1 MNFNKG
7 GVYDMNIQASL
18 VVEEVKKVFEQV
30 KNDNEIDS
38 KLQIIGLDY
47 SYICHYDPVLE
58 EVVVDSSGAVY
69 LPNELPLIHK
79 TICYDDRDIG
89 IDRDGQLEYL
99 YSSPIFLESE
109 PKYLLVCTSPV
120 KQDSLRLL
128 ILELLASFISSRLET
143 HIKLQE
149 IHLKNDHMKQ
159 ITETVSA
166 GSLSV
171 DKFGTIM
178 FINEVGGEMLGV
190 RAEEVLGKP
199 ISEVLDN
206 QAFSLDV
213 LEIGM
218 PVINKDRIIKINKG
232 QYHFR
237 LSSFPLYDNLN
248 EPIGAIFHFKDIR
261 KEVEIIVNTKGFFTF
276 DDIIYQCNEM
286 ESLIQLAKKA
296 ALQDSSILIDGES
309 GTGKE
314 LIAQSIHNYSSRSN
328 NPFIVIDCSAIPRNL
343 VESELF
349 GYEAG
354 AFTGSHK
361 SGMMGKFERA
371 NGGTVF
377 LDEIGEM
384 PLEIQSKL
392 LRVIQS
398 RSITR
403 IGGHDPISLNIRII
417 AATNRNLAHEV
428 TEGSFRHDLYYRLN
442 VINLF
447 VPALRDRKGDLPLLI
462 HKLMRKTAK
471 REKREVP
478 HLSNRVMKVLENYAW
493 PGNIRE
499 LENTM
504 ERAVILANGEI
515 DFQQLPKRLLGIE
528 NSKVSSI
535 PVQTQYIVNQTAQKP
550 KTIMEQ
556 QLIINALKAS
566 NGNKSKAAKQL
577 GIARSTLYEKMY
589 QYQLL

>member
-1 MNFNKG
+1 MISIMIIHI
-7 GVYDMNIQASL
+7 DL
-18 VVEEVKKVFEQV
+18 VVDTVKKVFEQY
-30 KNDNEIDS
+30 KTYNEINS
-38 KLQIIGLDY
+38 QIQIIGSDL
-47 SYICHYDPVLE
+47 SYFCHYDPLLD
-58 EVVVDSSGAVY
+58 EVVLDSGRGID
-69 LPNELPLIHK
+69 LPHEVTLMHK
-79 TICYDDRDIG
+79 TTCYDNTMVG
-89 IDRDGQLEYL
+89 WTLAGVSEFL
-99 YSSPIFLESE
+99 YSSPIIVEQE
-109 PKYLLVCTSPV
+109 TKYYLVCTS
-120 KQDSLRLL
+120 DIDHDALTLL
-128 ILELLASFISSRLET
+128 IVELLSKYISTRLET
-143 HIKLQE
+143 HLKLQE

-190 RAEEVLGKP
+190 KAEEVLGKP

-218 PVINKDRIIKINKG
+218 PVINKDIIIKINKG

-237 LSSFPLYDNLN
+237 LSSVPLYDSSN

-261 KEVEIIVNTKGFFTF
+261 KEVEMIVNTKGFFTF
-276 DDIIYQCNEM
+276 DDIIFQCEEM
-286 ESLIQLAKKA
+286 ESLIHLAKKA
-296 ALQDSSILIDGES
+296 ALQDSSILIEGES

-361 SGMMGKFERA
+361 GGMMGKFERA

-384 PLEIQSKL
+384 PFEIQSKL

-403 IGGHDPISLNIRII
+403 IGGHEPISLNIRII

-428 TEGSFRHDLYYRLN
+428 AEGNFRNDLYYRLN

-447 VPALRDRKGDLPLLI
+447 VPALRDRKGDLPLLVY
-462 HKLMRKTAK
+462 KLMEKTAK
-471 REKREVP
+471 REKREIP
-478 HLSNRVMKVLENYAW
+478 NLSGRVMEVLENYAW

-515 DFQQLPKRLLGIE
+515 DFQHLPKRLLELQNIL
-528 NSKVSSI
+528 STT
-535 PVQTQYIVNQTAQKP
+535 PVQSEPFVHQTLVHKP
-550 KTIMEQ
+550 KNVMEK
-556 QLIINALKAS
+556 QLIINALKES
-566 NGNKSKAAKQL
+566 KGNKSMTAKKL

-589 QYQLL
+589 QYHLL

>member
-1 MNFNKG
+1 M
-7 GVYDMNIQASL
+7 VIHIDL
-18 VVEEVKKVFEQV
+18 VVDTVKKVFEQY
-30 KNDNEIDS
+30 KTYNEINS
-38 KLQIIGLDY
+38 VIQIIDCDL
-47 SYICHYDPVLE
+47 SYICHYDPLLD
-58 EVVVDSSGAVY
+58 EVVLDSGRGID
-69 LPNELPLIHK
+69 LPRYVTLMHK
-79 TICYDDRDIG
+79 TTCYDNTMAG
-89 IDRDGQLEYL
+89 WNKAGVSEFL
-99 YSSPIFLESE
+99 YSSPILVEQE
-109 PKYLLVCTSPV
+109 TKYYLVCTS
-120 KQDSLRLL
+120 DIDHDALTLL
-128 ILELLASFISSRLET
+128 IIDLLSTYISTVIET

-149 IHLKNDHMKQ
+149 IHLKNDHLKQ

-213 LEIGM
+213 LDIGM
-218 PVINKDRIIKINKG
+218 PVINKDIIIKINKG

-237 LSSFPLYDNLN
+237 LSSVPLYDNSN

-261 KEVEIIVNTKGFFTF
+261 KEVEMIVSTKGFFTF
-276 DDIIYQCNEM
+276 DDIIYQCDEM
-286 ESLIQLAKKA
+286 ESLIHLAKKA
-296 ALQDSSILIDGES
+296 ALQDSSILIEGES

-354 AFTGSHK
+354 AFPGSHK

-398 RSITR
+398 RSVTR
-403 IGGHDPISLNIRII
+403 IGGHEPISLNIRII
-417 AATNRNLAHEV
+417 AATNRNLAQEV
-428 TEGSFRHDLYYRLN
+428 SEGNFRNDLYYRLN

-447 VPALRDRKGDLPLLI
+447 VPALRDRKGDLLLLVT
-462 HKLMRKTAK
+462 KLMEKTAK

-478 HLSNRVMKVLENYAW
+478 KLSDRVMEVLQNYAW

-515 DFQQLPKRLLGIE
+515 DYQHLPKRLLEIQNINLSSQSVQIE
-528 NSKVSSI
+528 PS
-535 PVQTQYIVNQTAQKP
+535 VNQTPQKP
-550 KTIMEQ
+550 KSVMEQ
-556 QLIINALKAS
+556 QLIINALKES
-566 NGNKSKAAKQL
+566 KGNKSKAAKKL

>member
-1 MNFNKG
+1 MIHI
-7 GVYDMNIQASL
+7 DL
-18 VVEEVKKVFEQV
+18 VVDTVKKVFVQY
-30 KNDNEIDS
+30 KTYNEINS
-38 KLQIIGLDY
+38 VIQIMSADF
-47 SYICHYDPVLE
+47 SYICHYDPLLD
-58 EVVVDSSGAVY
+58 EVVLDHGRGIN
-69 LPNELPLIHK
+69 LHRDK
-79 TICYDDRDIG
+79 TLMQKTTCYDNTMAG
-89 IDRDGQLEYL
+89 LAHSGGSEYL
-99 YSSPIFLESE
+99 YSSPIIVEQE
-109 PKYLLVCTSPV
+109 TKYYLVCTSDI
-120 KQDSLRLL
+120 KHDGLTLL
-128 ILELLASFISSRLET
+128 IVELLSTYISTMLET
-143 HIKLQE
+143 QIKLQE

-171 DKFGTIM
+171 NKFGTIM
-178 FINEVGGEMLGV
+178 FINEVGAEMLGV
-190 RAEEVLGKP
+190 SAEEVLGKP

-218 PVINKDRIIKINKG
+218 PVINKEIIIKINKG

-237 LSSFPLYDNLN
+237 LSSVPLYDNSN
-248 EPIGAIFHFKDIR
+248 EPIGVIFHFKDIR
-261 KEVEIIVNTKGFFTF
+261 KEVEMIVNTKGFFYF
-276 DDIIYQCNEM
+276 DDIIYQCKEM
-286 ESLIQLAKKA
+286 ENLIHLAKKA
-296 ALQDSSILIDGES
+296 ALQDSSILIEGES

-328 NPFIVIDCSAIPRNL
+328 HPFIVIDCSAIPRNL

-354 AFTGSHK
+354 AFTGAHK

-403 IGGHDPISLNIRII
+403 IGGHEPISLNIRII
-417 AATNRNLAHEV
+417 AATNRNLAQEV
-428 TEGSFRHDLYYRLN
+428 SEGNFRNDLYYRLN
-442 VINLF
+442 VINLL
-447 VPALRDRKGDLPLLI
+447 VPALRYRKGDLPLLVT
-462 HKLMRKTAK
+462 KLMEKTAR

-478 HLSNRVMKVLENYAW
+478 NLSGRVMEVLENYGW

-515 DFQQLPKRLLGIE
+515 DYQHLPKRLLDIQNIHL
-528 NSKVSSI
+528 NST
-535 PVQTQYIVNQTAQKP
+535 PVQSDTVVHQTPQKL
-550 KTIMEQ
+550 KSVMEQ
-556 QLIINALKAS
+556 QLIINALKES
-566 NGNKSKAAKQL
+566 KGNKSKAAKKL

-589 QYQLL
+589 QYSIN

>member
-1 MNFNKG
+1 MISIM
-7 GVYDMNIQASL
+7 VIHIDL
-18 VVEEVKKVFEQV
+18 VVDIVKKVFEQY
-30 KNDNEIDS
+30 KTYNEINT
-38 KLQIIGLDY
+38 QIQIVSSDL
-47 SYICHYDPVLE
+47 SYICHFDPHLD
-58 EVVVDSSGAVY
+58 EVFLDSGRGID
-69 LPNELPLIHK
+69 LPRDVTLMHK
-79 TICYDDRDIG
+79 TTCYTNTLSG
-89 IDRDGQLEYL
+89 WAPAGKSEFL
-99 YSSPIFLESE
+99 YSSPIIVEKKT
-109 PKYLLVCTSPV
+109 KYYLVCTSEIAHDALTLV
-120 KQDSLRLL
+120 
-128 ILELLASFISSRLET
+128 IVELLSTYISTMLET
-143 HIKLQE
+143 NMKLQE
-149 IHLKNDHMKQ
+149 VHLKNDHMKQ

-171 DKFGTIM
+171 DKFGNIM

-190 RAEEVLGKP
+190 RAEEVLGQP
-199 ISEVLDN
+199 ISKVLDN

-218 PVINKDRIIKINKG
+218 PVINKDIIIKINKG

-237 LSSFPLYDNLN
+237 LSSVPLYDNSN
-248 EPIGAIFHFKDIR
+248 EPIGVMFHFKDIR
-261 KEVEIIVNTKGFFTF
+261 KEVEMIVNTKGFFNF
-276 DDIIYQCNEM
+276 DDIIYQCKEM

-296 ALQDSSILIDGES
+296 ALQDSSILIEGES

-314 LIAQSIHNYSSRSN
+314 LIAQSIHNYSIRSN
-328 NPFIVIDCSAIPRNL
+328 HPFIVIDCSAIPRNL

-361 SGMMGKFERA
+361 GGMMGKFERA

-403 IGGHDPISLNIRII
+403 IGGHEPISLNIRII
-417 AATNRNLAHEV
+417 AATNRNLAQEV
-428 TEGSFRHDLYYRLN
+428 SEGNFRNDLYYRLN

-447 VPALRDRKGDLPLLI
+447 VPALRDRKGDLPLLVN
-462 HKLMRKTAK
+462 KLMEKTAK

-478 HLSNRVMKVLENYAW
+478 NLLGRVMEVLENYPW

-515 DFQQLPKRLLGIE
+515 DYLHLPKRLLIQ
-528 NSKVSSI
+528 NINLSTT
-535 PVQTQYIVNQTAQKP
+535 PVQREIFVNQTPQKP
-550 KTIMEQ
+550 KYVMEQ
-556 QLIINALKAS
+556 QLIINALKES
-566 NGNKSKAAKQL
+566 KGNKSKAAKKL

-589 QYQLL
+589 LYQLS

>member
-1 MNFNKG
+1 M
-7 GVYDMNIQASL
+7 VIHIDL
-18 VVEEVKKVFEQV
+18 VVDTVKKVFEQY
-30 KNDNEIDS
+30 KTYNEINS
-38 KLQIIGLDY
+38 VIQIIHSDLT
-47 SYICHYDPVLE
+47 YICHYDPLLD
-58 EVVVDSSGAVY
+58 EVVLDSGRGID
-69 LPNELPLIHK
+69 LPRDVTLMHK
-79 TICYDDRDIG
+79 TACYDNTKARGDKAG
-89 IDRDGQLEYL
+89 VSEFL
-99 YSSPIFLESE
+99 YTSPIIVEQE
-109 PKYLLVCTSPV
+109 TKYYLVCTS
-120 KQDSLRLL
+120 DIDHDALTLL
-128 ILELLASFISSRLET
+128 IVDLLSTYISTVIET

-190 RAEEVLGKP
+190 SAEEVLGRP

-218 PVINKDRIIKINKG
+218 PVINKDIIIKINKG

-237 LSSFPLYDNLN
+237 LSSVPLFDNSN

-261 KEVEIIVNTKGFFTF
+261 KEVEMIVNTKGFFTF

-286 ESLIQLAKKA
+286 ESLIHLAKKA
-296 ALQDSSILIDGES
+296 ALQDSSILIEGES

-343 VESELF
+343 VETELF

-403 IGGHDPISLNIRII
+403 IGGHEPISLNIRII
-417 AATNRNLAHEV
+417 AATNRNLAQEV
-428 TEGSFRHDLYYRLN
+428 SEGNFRNDLYYRLN

-447 VPALRDRKGDLPLLI
+447 VPALRDRKGELPLLVN
-462 HKLMRKTAK
+462 KLMEKTAK

-478 HLSNRVMKVLENYAW
+478 KVSGKVMEVLENYAW

-515 DFQQLPKRLLGIE
+515 YYQHLPKRLLEIQ
-528 NSKVSSI
+528 NINLSST
-535 PVQTQYIVNQTAQKP
+535 PVQCEPYVNQTLQKP
-550 KTIMEQ
+550 KSVMEQ
-556 QLIINALKAS
+556 QLIINALKES
-566 NGNKSKAAKQL
+566 KGNKSKAAKKL

-589 QYQLL
+589 LYQLF